1 MIIMYYLQTATRI
14 LPAPMFCFGQNR
26 MSLIASSNLYIKATA
41 ITRLKMQAP
50 DSILVLPIT
59 VLRQALMS
67 SFPHPLHYGKCFLT
81 APAPIIWYRTALQP
95 VLWIYIQEFLERER
109 TQISGVTTSAKL
121 NVGNCS
127 NLRFKKYRQDS
138 SKSCLYFYFLQ
149 LFILVFF
156 FPGSLTNNISWSGF
170 NLHVNLANIFTQ
182 YTKAD

>member
-14 LPAPMFCFGQNR
+14 LPAPMSCFGQNR

-121 NVGNCS
+121 NVGNCN
-127 NLRFKKYRQDS
+127 NLRFKKIQARLIKVLPVFLFSAIIYP
-138 SKSCLYFYFLQ
+138 CLFLPR
-149 LFILVFF
+149 F
-156 FPGSLTNNISWSGF
+156 S
-170 NLHVNLANIFTQ
+170 H
-182 YTKAD
+182 